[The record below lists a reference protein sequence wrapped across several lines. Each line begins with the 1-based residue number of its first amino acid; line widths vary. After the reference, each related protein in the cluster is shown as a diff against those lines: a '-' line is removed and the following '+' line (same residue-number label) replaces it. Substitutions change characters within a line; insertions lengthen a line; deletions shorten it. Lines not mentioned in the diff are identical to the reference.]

1 MPIRNP
7 RFAPMLARLA
17 SLATLSVA
25 ATFAQAANVDVLLS
39 DAAGTPLAD
48 AVVMLEPVG
57 ARLPVKPLQGALI
70 VQHDQQFDP
79 PVTVVTTGTA
89 VMFPNQDTVR
99 HHVYSYSPA
108 KTFQIKLYAGVP
120 HTPIV
125 FDKPGVAVLGCN
137 IHDGMIAWVVVSD
150 TPLWARSAAGG
161 HAKVADVPPGS
172 YQVHVW
178 HSSLAET
185 TPPQLLPLTVG
196 ASDIDQRVRL
206 GAGGLVK

>member
-1 MPIRNP
+1 
-7 RFAPMLARLA
+7 MLARLA
-17 SLATLSVA
+17 SFVVLSLTA
-25 ATFAQAANVDVLLS
+25 SCAQAAGVDVLLS
-39 DAAGTPLAD
+39 DAAGQPLAD

-57 ARLPVKPLQGALI
+57 ARLPPKPMQGAQI
-70 VQHDQQFDP
+70 VQHDLQFDP

-89 VMFPNQDTVR
+89 VMFPNQDTVK
-99 HHVYSYSPA
+99 HHVYSYSAA

-120 HTPIV
+120 HAPIV

-172 YQVHVW
+172 YALHVW
-178 HSSLAET
+178 HASLAET
-185 TPPQLLPLTVG
+185 TSPQLLPLVVG
-196 ASDIDQRVRL
+196 TSDVDQRVKL

>member
-1 MPIRNP
+1 
-7 RFAPMLARLA
+7 MLARLA
-17 SLATLSVA
+17 SFVVLSLTA
-25 ATFAQAANVDVLLS
+25 SCAQAVGVDVLLS
-39 DAAGTPLAD
+39 DAAGKPLAY

-57 ARLPVKPLQGALI
+57 TRLPSKPMQGAQI
-70 VQHDQQFDP
+70 VQHDLQFDP

-89 VMFPNQDTVR
+89 VMFPNQDTVK

-120 HTPIV
+120 HAPIV

-161 HAKVADVPPGS
+161 HAKVADVPAGS
-172 YQVHVW
+172 YQLHVW
-178 HSSLAET
+178 HASLAET
-185 TPPQLLPLTVG
+185 TPPQLLPLVVG
-196 ASDIDQRVRL
+196 ASDVDQHIRL